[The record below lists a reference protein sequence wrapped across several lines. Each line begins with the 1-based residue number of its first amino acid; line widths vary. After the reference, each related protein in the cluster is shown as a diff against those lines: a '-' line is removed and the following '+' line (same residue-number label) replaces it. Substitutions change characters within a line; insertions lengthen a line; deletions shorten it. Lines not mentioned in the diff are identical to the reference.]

1 VALGAA
7 DVCVPARQGE
17 LGALIVVKG
26 GGGPVLDR
34 VAIRAQRH
42 SVFVF
47 WGKLFS
53 MRVIVARFTILGC
66 SFELC
71 LLRTRGCLMAIA
83 TRYAAVRP
91 LQRKFRFRMVEA
103 SNIDPGTH
111 VVAGLAAH

>member
-1 VALGAA
+1 MALGAP
-7 DVCVPARQGE
+7 DVCVPPRQRE
-17 LGALIVVKG
+17 LGALIVIKG
-26 GGGPVLDR
+26 GGGPILDR
-34 VAIRAQRH
+34 MAVRAQRH
-42 SVFVF
+42 PIFG
-47 WGKLFS
+47 GKLLS
-53 MRVIVARFTILGC
+53 MSVIVARFTILGC

-71 LLRTRGCLMAIA
+71 LLRTRGCLMAFA